1 MADYQIFSDGAC
13 DIGKEREKEF
23 DISLIPFYVSLDHE
37 HYFKEIEE
45 ISLDVYYQ
53 TILEKKSY
61 PKTSL
66 PSVQDFIDAFRPVLQ
81 EGKDIICT
89 TITPSLSSSLQSAT
103 TAKSMLAEEFP
114 NAKIYVV
121 NCWHITGSQSLMLME
136 MARMKKNGKTIDQVL
151 EYVEKA
157 KIDAR
162 IHFMVGDL
170 SYLEVGGR
178 IGKLATL
185 SGSILKIKP
194 LIILKG
200 GEISI
205 GGAVRSR
212 KKGLAKLAE
221 ISKEHFRSTGEN
233 PKDYIAIVG
242 ATNIMEEI
250 PEFEGLLKFALP
262 TLEFIPSFQIG
273 ATVASH
279 TGPGTIGF
287 CFAKRYEAYNLS

>member
-23 DISLIPFYVSLDHE
+23 NISLVPFYVSLDHE
-37 HYFKEIEE
+37 KYHKEIEE
-45 ISLDVYYQ
+45 ISLDEYYKFMTEQ
-53 TILEKKSY
+53 NGF

-89 TITPSLSSSLQSAT
+89 TITPSLSSSVQSAT
-103 TAKSMLAEEFP
+103 TAKMMLEEEFP

-121 NCWHITGSQSLMLME
+121 NCWHITGSQTLILME
-136 MARMKKNGKTIDQVL
+136 MAKMKRAGKTIDEVL

-157 KIDAR
+157 KVDAR
-162 IHFMVGDL
+162 IHFMVGGL
-170 SYLEVGGR
+170 SHLEVGGR
-178 IGKLATL
+178 IGKIAVL

-200 GEISI
+200 GEISV

-212 KKGLAKLAE
+212 KKGLIKLAD
-221 ISKEHFRSTGEN
+221 ISKEHFKATGEN
-233 PKDYIAIVG
+233 PKDYVG
-242 ATNIMEEI
+242 FVGTTNVWDEV
-250 PEFEGLLKFALP
+250 PEFEAVLKKALP
-262 TLEFIPSFQIG
+262 EMEFIPSFQIG

-287 CFAKRYEAYNLS
+287 CFAKKYQAYHL

>member
-37 HYFKEIEE
+37 KYFKEIEE
-45 ISLDVYYQ
+45 ISLEKYYNYM
-53 TILEKKSY
+53 TEHKGY

-66 PSVQDFIDAFRPVLQ
+66 PSVQDFIDAFRPVLN

-89 TITPSLSSSLQSAT
+89 TITPSLSSSIQSAT
-103 TAKSMLAEEFP
+103 TAKMMLEEEFP
-114 NAKIYVV
+114 NAKIYIV
-121 NCWHITGSQSLMLME
+121 NSWNITGSQTLMLME
-136 MARMKKNGKTIDQVL
+136 MAKMKKAGKTIDEVL
-151 EYVEKA
+151 AYAEKA
-157 KIDAR
+157 KVDAR

-178 IGKLATL
+178 IGKIAAL

-200 GEISI
+200 GDINV

-212 KKGLAKLAE
+212 KKGLSKLVD
-221 ISKEHFRSTGEN
+221 ITREHFKTTGED
-233 PKDYIAIVG
+233 PKDYYALVG
-242 ATNIMEEI
+242 TTNVWEDV
-250 PEFEGLLKFALP
+250 PEFEAELKKAIP
-262 TLEFIPSFQIG
+262 NLEFLSSFQIG

-279 TGPGTIGF
+279 TGPGTLGV
-287 CFAKRYEAYNLS
+287 CFAKKYEAYQY

>member
-13 DIGKEREKEF
+13 DIGKERAKEF
-23 DISLIPFYVSLDHE
+23 NISLIPFYVSLDHE
-37 HYFKEIEE
+37 KYFKEIEE
-45 ISLDVYYQ
+45 ISLDEYYRY
-53 TILEKKSY
+53 ILEEKGY

-89 TITPSLSSSLQSAT
+89 TITPSLSSSVQSAT
-103 TAKSMLAEEFP
+103 TAKLMLEEEFP

-121 NCWHITGSQSLMLME
+121 NCWHITGSQTLMLME
-136 MARMKKNGKTIDQVL
+136 MAKMKRAGKTLDQVL

-157 KIDAR
+157 KVDAR

-178 IGKLATL
+178 IGKIAAL
-185 SGSILKIKP
+185 SGSILRIKP

-200 GEISI
+200 GEISV

-212 KKGLAKLAE
+212 KKGLAKLVE
-221 ISKEHFRSTGEN
+221 ISKEHFKTTGEN
-233 PKDYIAIVG
+233 PKDYIAHIG
-242 ATNIMEEI
+242 TTNVWDEVS
-250 PEFEGLLKFALP
+250 EFEDELQKAFP
-262 TLEFIPSFQIG
+262 DMEFIAPFQIG

-279 TGPGTIGF
+279 TGPGTTGF
-287 CFAKRYEAYNLS
+287 CFAKKFVAYNL

>member
-23 DISLIPFYVSLDHE
+23 NISLVPFYVSLDHE
-37 HYFKEIEE
+37 KYFKEIEE
-45 ISLDVYYQ
+45 ISLDEYYKFMTEQ
-53 TILEKKSY
+53 NGF

-89 TITPSLSSSLQSAT
+89 TITSSLSSSVQSAA
-103 TAKSMLAEEFP
+103 TAKMMLEEEFP

-121 NCWHITGSQSLMLME
+121 NCWNITGSQAVILME
-136 MARMKKNGKTIDQVL
+136 MAKMKRAGKSIDEVL

-157 KIDAR
+157 KVDAR
-162 IHFMVGDL
+162 IHFMVGGL
-170 SYLEVGGR
+170 SHLEVGGR
-178 IGKLATL
+178 IGKIAAL

-200 GEISI
+200 GEISV

-212 KKGLAKLAE
+212 KKGLTKLVD

-233 PKDYIAIVG
+233 PKDYVAIVG
-242 ATNIMEEI
+242 TTDVWEEVPVFEAELKDAFPEME
-250 PEFEGLLKFALP
+250 FCS
-262 TLEFIPSFQIG
+262 SFQIG

-287 CFAKRYEAYNLS
+287 CFAKKYQAYHL